1 MTSAKRKRLYIHIG
15 THKTGSSSLQHWLGS
30 IREQLE
36 QIGFAYFT
44 GAFEPDNHV
53 ELFAVPMRPGREAF
67 ARGKYGIVGSE
78 AELESVRDRFRDFA
92 ARHSGHDLILSCE
105 GLSLLRFD
113 DEIERFRSIIEPTDR
128 EVIVVLVLRNKADFL
143 DSFRRQIIK
152 HRDRELSDNPSS
164 IRYVEPD
171 SWLADY
177 DAIED
182 VWSRSFPSAPVRV
195 IDYDQAIK
203 QEDDVLPA
211 LLRAM
216 DLPDAVIPESGTI
229 RINAD
234 GWRQIVRRTMRK
246 VGIRL

>member
-1 MTSAKRKRLYIHIG
+1 MTPARRKRLYIHIG

-30 IREQLE
+30 SRERLDQF
-36 QIGFAYFT
+36 GFAYFT

-67 ARGKYGIVGSE
+67 AREKYGIVGSE
-78 AELESVRDRFRDFA
+78 AELEGLRDRFRDFA
-92 ARHSGHDLILSCE
+92 ARHSGHHLILSCE

-113 DEIERFRSIIEPTDR
+113 DEIERFRSIFEPTDR

-164 IRYVEPD
+164 VRYVEPD

-177 DAIED
+177 DAIEEI
-182 VWSRSFPSAPVRV
+182 WGRSFPSSPVRV
-195 IDYDQAIK
+195 IDYDQAI
-203 QEDDVLPA
+203 ERDGDVLPA
-211 LLRAM
+211 VMRAM
-216 DLPDAVIPESGTI
+216 DLPDSVIPEAGTV

-234 GWRQIVRRTMRK
+234 GWKQTVRRTLRM
-246 VGIRL
+246 VGIRI

>member
-1 MTSAKRKRLYIHIG
+1 MTAAKGKRLYIHIG

-30 IREQLE
+30 NRDRLE
-36 QIGFAYFT
+36 QTGYAYFT

-67 ARGKYGIVGSE
+67 AREKYGIVGSE
-78 AELESVRDRFRDFA
+78 TELESLRNRFQAFA
-92 ARHSGHDLILSCE
+92 ARHPEDNLILSCE

-113 DEIERFRSIIEPTDR
+113 DEIDRFRSIIEPTDR
-128 EVIVVLVLRNKADFL
+128 EVVVVLVLRNKGDFL

-152 HRDRELSDNPSS
+152 HRDRELSDDPSS
-164 IRYVEPD
+164 VRYVEPD

-182 VWSRSFPSAPVRV
+182 IWSRSFPSAPVRV
-195 IDYDQAIK
+195 VDYDKSIAL
-203 QEDDVLPA
+203 EGDVLPSVIRA
-211 LLRAM
+211 L
-216 DLPDAVIPESGTI
+216 DLPEAVIPEPGTI

-234 GWRQIVRRTMRK
+234 GWKEMVRRRLRQ